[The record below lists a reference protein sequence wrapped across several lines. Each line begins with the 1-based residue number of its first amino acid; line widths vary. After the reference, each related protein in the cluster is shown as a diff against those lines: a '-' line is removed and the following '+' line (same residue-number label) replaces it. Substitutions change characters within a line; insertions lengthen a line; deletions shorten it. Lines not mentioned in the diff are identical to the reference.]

1 MLINLDLA
9 PGIVR
14 NGTNYQQ
21 ANAWND
27 SNLVRWYEDSMQ
39 PIGGWQLKTTS
50 AMTGVCRKIIN
61 YRDNSGARRTVAGT
75 QSNLYA
81 INEAFDVFDITPTG
95 FTTGAAD
102 CVQNLGWGG
111 MSWGTY
117 TFGTPRPDNGTYT
130 PATSW
135 SIDTWGEYAIGCAT
149 SDGKIY
155 QWANNTGTIAAVL
168 SNAPVDNNAIIT
180 TDERFVF
187 ALGAGGEGNRIEWS
201 DQENNNLWAAA
212 ATNQAGGFTLA
223 TGGNIVS
230 AISMRGETLILTTI
244 DAHIA
249 RYQGPPYVYG
259 FQKVG
264 TGCGVA
270 GANACVRAD
279 QFAVW
284 MGTNSF
290 HIYDGAVSTLP
301 STVGD
306 YIFSDINEAQRSKV
320 YGVLNSKF
328 SEIWW
333 FYPSED
339 SLENNRYVA
348 WNYRENYW
356 MIGELART
364 AGADVGVYVYPNY
377 VSSDGYIYEHE
388 IGFSY
393 DSATI
398 FCESGPMQIGSGDRL
413 VVARSLIPDEK
424 TQGDVTATFKT
435 RNYPNGSE
443 VSYGP
448 FTMTN
453 PTSVRFQGREVSM
466 RITGDVATDW
476 RAGIMRLEVVEGSR
490 R

>member
-39 PIGGWQLKTTS
+39 PIGGWRTKTTS
-50 AMTGVCRKIIN
+50 AMTGVCRKIVN
-61 YRDNSGARRTVAGT
+61 YRDNSGDRRTVAGT
-75 QSNLYA
+75 QSKLYA
-81 INEAFDVFDITPTG
+81 IDEAFALYDITPTG
-95 FTTGAAD
+95 FTAGDAD
-102 CVQNLGWGG
+102 GVQNLGWGALG
-111 MSWGTY
+111 WGASTY
-117 TFGTPRPDNGTYT
+117 GTPRPDSGTYT
-130 PATSW
+130 PATTW

-155 QWANNTGTIAAVL
+155 QWENDTGTVAAVL
-168 SNAPVDNNAIIT
+168 SNAPTDCNAIIS
-180 TDERFVF
+180 TDERFLF
-187 ALGAGGEGNRIEWS
+187 ALGAGGEGNRVEWS

-230 AISMRGETLILTTI
+230 AISMRGETLILTNI
-244 DAHIA
+244 DAHVA

-356 MIGELART
+356 MIGALART

-388 IGFSY
+388 VGFDY
-393 DSATI
+393 DSATV

-476 RAGIMRLEVVEGSR
+476 RAGTMRLDVVEGSGR
-490 R
+490 

>member
-1 MLINLDLA
+1 MLINLDIA

-39 PIGGWQLKTTS
+39 PIGGWRSKTTS
-50 AMTGVCRKIIN
+50 AMTGVCRKIVN
-61 YRDNSGARRTVAGT
+61 YRDNAANRRTVAGT
-75 QSNLYA
+75 HSKLYA
-81 INEAFDVFDITPTG
+81 IDETFSIFDITPTG
-95 FTTGAAD
+95 FTAGSAD
-102 CVQNLGWGG
+102 AVQNLGWGA
-111 MSWGTY
+111 MTWGSSTW
-117 TFGTPRPDNGTYT
+117 GPPRPDNGTYT
-130 PATSW
+130 PATTW

-155 QWANNTGTIAAVL
+155 QWANATSTPAAVL

-180 TDERFVF
+180 TDERFLF
-187 ALGAGGEGNRIEWS
+187 ALGAGGEGNRVEWS

-230 AISMRGETLILTTI
+230 AISMRGETLILTNI
-244 DAHIA
+244 DAHVA

-279 QFAVW
+279 QFAAW

-290 HIYDGAVSTLP
+290 HIYDGAVSPLS

-306 YIFSDINEAQRSKV
+306 YVFSDINEAQRSKV

-333 FYPSED
+333 FYPSSD

-356 MIGELART
+356 MIGSLART

-377 VSSDGYIYEHE
+377 VSADGYIYEHE
-388 IGFSY
+388 VGFDY

-398 FCESGPMQIGSGDRL
+398 YCESGPLQIGSGDRL
-413 VVARSLIPDEK
+413 VVAQSLIPDEK

-435 RNYPNGSE
+435 RNYPNASE
-443 VSYGP
+443 STHGP

-466 RITGDVATDW
+466 RITGNVATDW
-476 RAGIMRLEVVEGSR
+476 RAGTMRLEVVEGSR

>member
-1 MLINLDLA
+1 MLINLDIA

-39 PIGGWQLKTTS
+39 PIGGWRAKTTS
-50 AMTGVCRKIIN
+50 AMTGVCRKIVN
-61 YRDNSGARRTVAGT
+61 YRDNAANRRTVAGT
-75 QSNLYA
+75 HSKLYA
-81 INEAFDVFDITPTG
+81 IDETFSIFDITPTG
-95 FTTGAAD
+95 FTAGSAD
-102 CVQNLGWGG
+102 AVQNLGWGA
-111 MSWGTY
+111 MTWGSSTW
-117 TFGTPRPDNGTYT
+117 GTPRPDNGTYT
-130 PATSW
+130 PATTW
-135 SIDTWGEYAIGCAT
+135 SIDTWGQYAIGCAT

-155 QWANNTGTIAAVL
+155 QWANNTSTPAAVL

-180 TDERFVF
+180 TDERFLF
-187 ALGAGGEGNRIEWS
+187 ALGAGGEGNRVEWS

-230 AISMRGETLILTTI
+230 AISMRGETLILTNI
-244 DAHIA
+244 DAHVA

-279 QFAVW
+279 QFAAW

-290 HIYDGAVSTLP
+290 HIYDGAVSPLS

-306 YIFSDINEAQRSKV
+306 YVFSDINEAQRSKV

-333 FYPSED
+333 FYPSSD

-356 MIGELART
+356 MIGSLART

-377 VSSDGYIYEHE
+377 VSADGYIYEHE
-388 IGFSY
+388 VGFDY

-398 FCESGPMQIGSGDRL
+398 YCESGPLQIGSGDRL
-413 VVARSLIPDEK
+413 VVAQSLIPDEK

-435 RNYPNGSE
+435 RNYPNASE
-443 VSYGP
+443 STHGP

-466 RITGDVATDW
+466 RITGNVATDW
-476 RAGIMRLEVVEGSR
+476 RAGTMRLEVVEGSR